1 MRGGEIMSIDPSRRL
16 LSIDV
21 VDDDEHGVLDEWGNR
36 AALTRPSAAPVS
48 IPDLFAGQ
56 VARAANAVALVCG
69 QRAYTYR
76 ELDDAAN
83 RLANLLACHGAGPG
97 RCVALLI
104 PRSAEAIVAILAVL
118 KCGAAYLPMDSAHPD
133 ARIAFMVSDAAPV
146 AILTTAELRT
156 RVDLA
161 GVAVIDVD
169 DPALDAQPT
178 TGLPTSC
185 RT

>member
-21 VDDDEHGVLDEWGNR
+21 VDDDEHGLLDEWGNR

-48 IPDLFAGQ
+48 IPDLFSRQ

-76 ELDDAAN
+76 ELDDVAN
-83 RLANLLACHGAGPG
+83 RLANLLTCRGAGPG

-104 PRSAEAIVAILAVL
+104 
-118 KCGAAYLPMDSAHPD
+118 
-133 ARIAFMVSDAAPV
+133 
-146 AILTTAELRT
+146 
-156 RVDLA
+156 
-161 GVAVIDVD
+161 
-169 DPALDAQPT
+169 
-178 TGLPTSC
+178 
-185 RT
+185 